1 MHALYC
7 CKCILHHCHFTV
19 YTVLRIIEPGPF
31 LYILL
36 LKCFLVFFL
45 RDLEQQF
52 SGAYEGRS

>member
-7 CKCILHHCHFTV
+7 CKYILHHCHFTV

-36 LKCFLVFFL
+36 LKCFLVFF
-45 RDLEQQF
+45 
-52 SGAYEGRS
+52 